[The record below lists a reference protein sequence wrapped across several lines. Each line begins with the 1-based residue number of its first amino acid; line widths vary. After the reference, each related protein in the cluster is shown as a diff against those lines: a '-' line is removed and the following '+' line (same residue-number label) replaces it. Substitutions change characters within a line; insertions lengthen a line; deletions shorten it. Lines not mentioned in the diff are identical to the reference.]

1 MSRSARIVYT
11 AKTKT
16 TGGRDNGAARS
27 SDGLLDIRFS
37 TPGSARI
44 GTNPEQLIAAGWSAS
59 LASAVVQAAR
69 ERQIA
74 LPAELVIEAEVSL
87 STGDGGSFLGV
98 RLAVSLPGVERA
110 SAQGLIDAAQA
121 ICPFSRATLG
131 NVDLAVE
138 LA

>member
-11 AKTKT
+11 AKTTT

-44 GTNPEQLIAAGWSAS
+44 GTNPEQLIAAAWSAS
-59 LASAVVQAAR
+59 FASAIVQAAR
-69 ERQIA
+69 ERRIA
-74 LPAELVIEAEVSL
+74 LPAELGIDAEVSA
-87 STGDGGSFLGV
+87 GDDGTFLGV
-98 RLAVSLPGVERA
+98 RLMVRLPGVEHS
-110 SAQGLIDAAQA
+110 SAGALIDDAQA
-121 ICPFSRATLG
+121 ICAFSRATLG
-131 NVDLAVE
+131 NVDLTVA